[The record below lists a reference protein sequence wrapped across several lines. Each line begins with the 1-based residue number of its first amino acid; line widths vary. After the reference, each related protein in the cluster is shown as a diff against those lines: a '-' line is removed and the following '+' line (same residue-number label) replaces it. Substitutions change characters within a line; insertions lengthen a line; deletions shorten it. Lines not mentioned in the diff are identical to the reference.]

1 MGNNAG
7 CEYDG
12 GDCCEKSLGKAVS
25 KNFCTACKCLDP
37 NPKAPKAAA
46 STCKLEN
53 YKGDGN
59 CDDVNNN
66 AGCEYDGGDCCEKS
80 LGKAISKK
88 YCTACKCLD
97 PNPKAP
103 KEAASTC
110 ELEQY
115 KGDGNCDDGNNNA
128 GCEYDGGDCCEKSL
142 GKAVS
147 KSFCTACK
155 CLDPNP

>member
-1 MGNNAG
+1 MTQTRAKGGYTGGMGEIFRNVASISKIVPKQPAPKQPASKQPAKSCKNLQYKGDGICDDGNNNAG

-12 GDCCEKSLGKAVS
+12 GDCCEKSLGKAV
-25 KNFCTACKCLDP
+25 T
-37 NPKAPKAAA
+37 
-46 STCKLEN
+46 
-53 YKGDGN
+53 
-59 CDDVNNN
+59 
-66 AGCEYDGGDCCEKS
+66 KS
-80 LGKAISKK
+80 

-103 KEAASTC
+103 PPAC
-110 ELEQY
+110 QLEQY
-115 KGDGNCDDGNNNA
+115 KGDGHCDDGNNNA

-147 KSFCTACK
+147 ENFCTECK